1 MFWILDFIQVPK
13 VEKIVVNCGLGA
25 EAGNSKGLESAM
37 KDLAMIT
44 GQWPVKTK
52 AKKSVA
58 SFKIREGNTI
68 GIAVT
73 LRGRVSPLY
82 LWLLAMQTLTNW
94 GLQCCINLGF
104 A

>member
-1 MFWILDFIQVPK
+1 VPK

-25 EAGNSKGLESAM
+25 EAGNSKGLEAAM
-37 KDLAMIT
+37 KDLANIT

-73 LRGRVSPLY
+73 LRGRVSPIIIP
-82 LWLLAMQTLTNW
+82 LTS
-94 GLQCCINLGF
+94 LKFIRSQSVDRF
-104 A
+104 AYEIRNSW

>member
-1 MFWILDFIQVPK
+1 VPK

-25 EAGNSKGLESAM
+25 EAGNSKGLEAAM
-37 KDLAMIT
+37 KDLANIT

-73 LRGRVSPLY
+73 LRGRVSPIISL
-82 LWLLAMQTLTNW
+82 TLKFILVHN
-94 GLQCCINLGF
+94 
-104 A
+104 

>member
-1 MFWILDFIQVPK
+1 M
-13 VEKIVVNCGLGA
+13 NCGLGA
-25 EAGNSKGLESAM
+25 EAGNSKGLEAAM
-37 KDLAMIT
+37 KDLANIT

-73 LRGRVSPLY
+73 LRGRVSPIIIPLTSLKFIRSQLTGLHMKLETRGNY
-82 LWLLAMQTLTNW
+82 KPCISVYYNLL
-94 GLQCCINLGF
+94 C
-104 A
+104 